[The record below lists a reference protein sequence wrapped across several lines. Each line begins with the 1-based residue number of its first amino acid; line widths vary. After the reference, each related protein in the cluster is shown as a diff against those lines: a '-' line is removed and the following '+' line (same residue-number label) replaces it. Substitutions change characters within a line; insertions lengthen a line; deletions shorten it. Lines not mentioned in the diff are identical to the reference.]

1 MDIYKLKDLSDDER
15 QTVLQGEAL
24 SVEEQAYMKPLS
36 PEELAI
42 KKDDL
47 ASAAILKAVIEEELA
62 EIKAQYKD
70 KLEPLREKV
79 TEAIQAIKNK
89 AVEVK
94 GNVYKLPDYENQMIH
109 IIDSMG
115 QVLSSRRML
124 PEERQFRIPAI
135 LNKAV

>member
-1 MDIYKLKDLSDDER
+1 MDVYRLKDLSEEER
-15 QTVLQGEAL
+15 QSVLQGEAL
-24 SVEEQAYMKPLS
+24 TVEEQAYMKPLT

-47 ASAAILKAVIEEELA
+47 ATAAILKAVIEDELA
-62 EIKAQYKD
+62 EIKSQYKE

-79 TEAIQAIKNK
+79 SEAIEAIKNK

-94 GNVYKLPDYENQMIH
+94 GHVYKLPDYENQMIH
-109 IIDSMG
+109 IVDSLG

-124 PEERQFRIPAI
+124 PEERQFRIQQ
-135 LNKAV
+135 LNKAM